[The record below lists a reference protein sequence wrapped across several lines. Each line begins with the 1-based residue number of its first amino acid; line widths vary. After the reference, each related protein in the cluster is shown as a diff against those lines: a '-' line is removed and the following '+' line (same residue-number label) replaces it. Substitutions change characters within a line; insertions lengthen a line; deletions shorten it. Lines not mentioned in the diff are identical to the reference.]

1 MLTAQNG
8 KKAEHAS
15 SYGAEKPFV
24 VLRDTPEEGQ
34 GSLFDGTLQNLI
46 KEFGLVH
53 HKFTSPTTEF
63 DQRLY
68 GSTDGVLEISKS
80 GTIMHVNDAVRNIL
94 AYEPGELVRKNLFP
108 IILPEYHGAF
118 KIRIKKGMESI
129 IYQRLISESKI
140 LFRAYSKLKRV
151 FSLEAYF
158 FPLYRS
164 GEMVFLLIM
173 RRITQ
178 DDALVRE
185 LKESA
190 HNYDALSETI
200 SEVILRL
207 DEHFT
212 VIFVNSAIKRVFGY
226 SREEILGKHFKTLF
240 PGTVFDRY
248 KDEFSKY
255 FFIDLDHRHKSGL
268 RRSIETLGKS
278 KNRGITP
285 IEISFGNSRN
295 YEGRSVTC
303 IIRDIS
309 QRKNTERKLRHLA
322 FHDKLTGLGNRDL
335 FNSDMGMI
343 FKSNEQ
349 KEKNAALFFLDLDGF
364 KQVNDTFGHDFGDKL
379 LIHTAKRIRGSL
391 RETDAI
397 YRFGGDEF
405 VILINNIT
413 KTSEA
418 ALIAQNVLNEIQRPY
433 YLESMGTTTVVT
445 IGVSIG
451 IAMIPENGNSI
462 SEIVKNADLA
472 MYSAKTSGKNRFVF
486 YHTHLN
492 SAAQERW
499 DIEQGLKNAITHEEL
514 QMYYQPIVTPDGTV
528 KGFEALIR
536 WFHPVRGLISPAKFI
551 PIAEESGIIK
561 TLGVWIM
568 ENSCRDLHTINES
581 GYGNLYVSFNLSA
594 VQFNQT
600 DLAERIANVIQ
611 RTEARPENLRL
622 EITET
627 SIVKM
632 PERVVNVITSL
643 KRQYP
648 KIKFVLDDFGTGY
661 SSLSYLSRMPIDSL
675 KIDISFVRKLF
686 EPMNLKVVTA
696 IMNLANSLQLNIV
709 AEGVEGTKERDFF
722 KEKGCNAL
730 QGFLFAK
737 PMPFSDI
744 MDRLRSGALKS

>member
-1 MLTAQNG
+1 MYIAQNG
-8 KKAEHAS
+8 KKVGQAS
-15 SYGAEKPFV
+15 SYGAVQPLV
-24 VLRDTPEEGQ
+24 ILRETPEEGQ
-34 GSLFDGTLQNLI
+34 GSLFNGALQNLI
-46 KEFGLVH
+46 KEFGLIH
-53 HKFTSPTTEF
+53 QKFTTPKTEF
-63 DQRLY
+63 DQQLY
-68 GSTDGVLEISKS
+68 ASSDAVMEVSKS
-80 GTIMHVNDAVRNIL
+80 GTILHVNDAVRTIL
-94 AYEPGELVRKNLFP
+94 DYEPDALVHRNFFS

-118 KIRIKKGMESI
+118 KSRINKGMESI
-129 IYQRLISESKI
+129 IYQKLISDSKI
-140 LFRAYSKLKRV
+140 LFQGYSKLKRV
-151 FSLEAYF
+151 LSLEAYF
-158 FPLYRS
+158 FPLYRN
-164 GEMVFLLIM
+164 GEMVFLLIL

-178 DDALVRE
+178 EDALLKE

-207 DEHFT
+207 DEKFII
-212 VIFVNSAIKRVFGY
+212 IFVNSAIKRVFGY
-226 SREEILGKHFKTLF
+226 SREEILGKHFKVLF
-240 PGTVFDRY
+240 PKSVFERY
-248 KDEFSKY
+248 KAEFTKY
-255 FFIDLDHRHKSGL
+255 FFIDLDHRRKSGL

-335 FNSDMGMI
+335 FNSDVGLI
-343 FKSNEQ
+343 L
-349 KEKNAALFFLDLDGF
+349 KNNDHEETHAALFFLDLDGF

-379 LIHTAKRIRGSL
+379 LVRTAKRIRGSL
-391 RETDAI
+391 RESDAI

-405 VILINNIT
+405 VILIYNVT
-413 KTSEA
+413 KNSEA

-433 YLESMGTTTVVT
+433 YLESLGTTTVVT

-451 IAMIPENGNSI
+451 IAMIPENGKTI

-472 MYSAKTSGKNRFVF
+472 MYSAKTNGKNRFVF
-486 YHTHLN
+486 YHPHLN
-492 SAAQERW
+492 SDAQERW
-499 DIEQGLKNAITHEEL
+499 DIEQGLKNAITKEEL

-561 TLGVWIM
+561 TLGGWIM
-568 ENSCRDLHTINES
+568 EKSCRDLHIINES
-581 GYGNLYVSFNLSA
+581 GYKNLYVSFNLSA

-600 DLAERIANVIQ
+600 DLADRIAKVIQ
-611 RTEARPENLRL
+611 RTGARPENLRL

-627 SIVKM
+627 SIVKT
-632 PERVVNVITSL
+632 PERVVKVIMGL
-643 KRQYP
+643 KEQYP
-648 KIKFVLDDFGTGY
+648 EIKFVLDDFGTGY
-661 SSLSYLSRMPIDSL
+661 SSLSYLSRMPIDSI

-686 EPMNLKVVTA
+686 DPLNLKVVMA

-737 PMPFSDI
+737 PMSLNDV
-744 MDRLRSGALKS
+744 MDKLKSGALKS